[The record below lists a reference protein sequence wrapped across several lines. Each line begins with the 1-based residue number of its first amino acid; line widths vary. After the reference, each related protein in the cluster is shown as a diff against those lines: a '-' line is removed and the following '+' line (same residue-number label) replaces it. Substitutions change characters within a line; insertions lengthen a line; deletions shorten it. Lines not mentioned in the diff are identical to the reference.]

1 MAKAADIEDDMWRP
15 ARLLWR
21 GLVVFWVLLVLAC
34 AGLVGVLIWL
44 GTPPSEPVPE
54 LAPSASLPDR
64 PQSEAGPLL
73 PHPPPA
79 PNNLASTP
87 AKIAPGRIASPD
99 PALLEPAPHIPSG
112 FLPRIAADGRTPM
125 SAYAAGFS
133 TADRRVRVAVLVAGA
148 GMNVQESEDAA
159 ARLPAP
165 ISFAVSPYASK
176 LDPLLDHI
184 RSSGHELLVSLPL
197 EPVGFPLNDP
207 GDHALLTGA
216 PVAQNAQR
224 LEWVLTRFNG
234 FVGATGAL
242 GEMRGERFSAS
253 LSQMEPLLDT
263 LAERGLLYVDPRP
276 NARQLGSR
284 PQKTPVAY
292 RGVDIVLDLEPGSAA
307 MDAALA
313 RLEKLAVMRGGAIGL
328 ISRPSP
334 LAVERLG
341 VWAVALPSHGAALA
355 PVSTVVQMPQAP

>member
-1 MAKAADIEDDMWRP
+1 MAEAARSDDAIWGP
-15 ARLLWR
+15 ARLAWR
-21 GLVVFWVLLVLAC
+21 GLIAFWSLLVLSA
-34 AGLVGVLIWL
+34 LVTICVLIWL
-44 GTPPSEPVPE
+44 GPPLAVPE
-54 LAPSASLPDR
+54 PEIAQTSRQS
-64 PQSEAGPLL
+64 PQDPATTLL
-73 PHPPPA
+73 PHPPPVRIV
-79 PNNLASTP
+79 PLSG
-87 AKIAPGRIASPD
+87 PGRDLAGLPIATPD
-99 PALLEPAPHIPSG
+99 MRLLEAAPHIPGG
-112 FLPRIAADGRTPM
+112 FLPRIASDGRTPM
-125 SAYAAGFS
+125 DAYAAGFDLS
-133 TADRRVRVAVLVAGA
+133 DRRVRVSVLVAGA
-148 GMNVQESEDAA
+148 GMNVAETEDAA
-159 ARLPAP
+159 TRLPAP
-165 ISFAVSPYASK
+165 VSFAVSPYAAK

-184 RSSGHELLVSLPL
+184 RASGHEMLVSLPL
-197 EPVGFPLNDP
+197 EPAGFPLNDP

-216 PVAQNAQR
+216 RVEQNALR

-242 GEMRGERFSAS
+242 GEMRGERFSAA

-276 NARQLGSR
+276 SARQLGGR
-284 PQKTPVAY
+284 LRKTPVVY

-307 MDAALA
+307 LDAALA

-341 VWAVALPSHGAALA
+341 VWAVALPSHGVALA